1 MLKVQPKYLKRYAQ
15 IAGLLVKYGRR
26 DLADQLK
33 VEGVPI
39 ECEENDAQDPADLAR
54 DLEEMGPTF
63 VKLGQLLSTRAD
75 LLPPA
80 YLDALKNLQDDVT
93 PVAFEEIQ
101 DLIEHELGA
110 KVSNIFESFDK
121 EPIAAASMA
130 QVHRATLRSG
140 VGVAVK
146 VLRPE
151 IREQVNIDI
160 EAITRIAKVLDKNA
174 KFARK
179 YDLLGIAESLEL
191 TIQRELDLRIELKST
206 QQIGAMIEEYP
217 DLIAPRVYE
226 DYSSAS
232 VLTME
237 YISGAKVTDVSP
249 AVLIDLDRGGLA
261 DQLFDAYLKQVLVEG
276 HFHADPH
283 PGNIMLTHD
292 RKLAIIDCGMVVHV
306 GPQTRGHMIN
316 LLFAISE
323 GRGEDAGRE
332 AEKLGRKMV
341 HFDSEGFRHELTQ
354 IISEHQNDT
363 VHRMPVGQVLMSM
376 QSAAGTNG
384 LRIQHEIRMLG
395 KTLLHLDRIIEV
407 LDPNFS
413 PAEALKKKSS
423 SVVQRHALED
433 ISFNQLFRS
442 VLETTDLLQ
451 HLPHRINR
459 FTELL
464 SENKIEIKADAVDE
478 EHLVQG
484 LQHIANRITVGVML
498 AALVVASALMMRI
511 EADWTLWGYP
521 GIAMILLIF
530 AALSSVALILRIMF
544 SGYRRT

>member
-1 MLKVQPKYLKRYAQ
+1 MIKMHPKYLKRYAQ

-39 ECEENDAQDPADLAR
+39 DDDEHESQDPADLAQ

-63 VKLGQLLSTRAD
+63 VKLGQLLSTRGD

-93 PVAFEEIQ
+93 PVPFEEIQ
-101 DLIEHELGA
+101 EIMEHELGA
-110 KVSNIFESFDK
+110 KISNLFESFD
-121 EPIAAASMA
+121 EDPIAAASMA

-140 VGVAVK
+140 ASVAVK
-146 VLRPE
+146 VLRPG
-151 IREQVNIDI
+151 IREKVNIDI
-160 EAITRIAKVLDKNA
+160 EAITRIATVLDKNTS
-174 KFARK
+174 FARK
-179 YDLLGIAESLEL
+179 YDLLGIAESLER
-191 TIQRELDLRIELKST
+191 TIQRELDLRIEFNST
-206 QQIGAMIEEYP
+206 HQIHDMIEEYP
-217 DLIAPRVYE
+217 NLVVPKVYDE
-226 DYSSAS
+226 FSSAS

-249 AVLIDLDRGGLA
+249 AVLIDLDRRGLA
-261 DQLFDAYLKQVLVEG
+261 DELFDAYLKQVLLEG

-283 PGNIMLTHD
+283 PGNVMLTHD
-292 RKLAIIDCGMVVHV
+292 RKLAIIDCGLTVHV

-332 AEKLGRKMV
+332 AEKLGRKLT

-354 IISEHQNDT
+354 IIAEHQNDS
-363 VHRMPVGQVLMSM
+363 VNRMPVGQVLMSM
-376 QSAAGTNG
+376 QSAAGSNG

-407 LDPNFS
+407 LDPNFN
-413 PAEALKKKSS
+413 PAEKLRQKSGKL
-423 SVVQRHALED
+423 VQRHTLED
-433 ISFNQLFRS
+433 ISFNQIVRS
-442 VLETTDLLQ
+442 VLEATDLLQ
-451 HLPHRINR
+451 HLPHRVNR

-498 AALVVASALMMRI
+498 AAIVVAAALMMRI
-511 EADWTLWGYP
+511 ETEWTLFGYP
-521 GIAMILLIF
+521 GLAMVLMIL
-530 AALSSVALILRIMF
+530 AAVSSFALILRILM
-544 SGYRRT
+544 SGYRRS